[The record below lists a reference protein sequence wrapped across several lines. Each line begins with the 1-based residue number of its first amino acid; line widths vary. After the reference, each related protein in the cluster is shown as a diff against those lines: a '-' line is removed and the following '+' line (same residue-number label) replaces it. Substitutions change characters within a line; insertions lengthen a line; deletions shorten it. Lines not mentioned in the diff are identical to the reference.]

1 MSDRYNH
8 QYCSAEA
15 VRSRTDGT
23 TLNALLVIIE
33 RIGESMAAV
42 LGLLGGL
49 GGRTWSR
56 TKFSSKG
63 MTSTGRG

>member
-1 MSDRYNH
+1 M
-8 QYCSAEA
+8 
-15 VRSRTDGT
+15 RSRTDGT

-33 RIGESMAAV
+33 RIGESMAAA
-42 LGLLGGL
+42 LGLLGEL

-56 TKFSSKG
+56 SKFSSKG

>member
-1 MSDRYNH
+1 M
-8 QYCSAEA
+8 
-15 VRSRTDGT
+15 RSRTDGT

-49 GGRTWSR
+49 GGRTWSQ